1 MAAAARA
8 AAQWEAWVEN
18 SVKVAPTAA
27 AGKVVGARA
36 VVLRVEASS
45 AELEGWPAEAAAK
58 EAISVPYLA
67 RTVAGTAWVGTVA
80 VVGAR
85 RAPRSALPPIGI
97 GLGVANTALRVS
109 SHGCALSRVGPHAHD
124 LRPSDPRAM
133 RGKAF
138 FC

>member
-109 SHGCALSRVGPHAHD
+109 PRETALCLTAALCLALAHM
-124 LRPSDPRAM
+124 PM
-133 RGKAF
+133 I
-138 FC
+138 